1 MRGMSAPTK
10 HTLAHREG
18 WVRHGLQWPYSG
30 ARGVGIWRCRRLGR
44 RSVSRRGA
52 NGSTGE
58 ELPRSRFRADSEV
71 HQGAK
76 EDAAGEVFA
85 LQQRVPR
92 QRLRRWRVGWQECAL
107 LAPNLLHEQPGIRVV
122 VEGR

>member
-10 HTLAHREG
+10 HTLAHTERGECAMDC
-18 WVRHGLQWPYSG
+18 SG
-30 ARGVGIWRCRRLGR
+30 CTAERGVGIWRCRRLGR

-92 QRLRRWRVGWQECAL
+92 QRLRRWRVGWQERAP